1 MKAVAVIGAGY
12 WGKNLVRNYF
22 ELGALHTVCDTRTEV
37 LSAMQKNFPDVK
49 FSSKFEDVLAD
60 NTVKAVV
67 IALPAEC
74 HYEYTAKALR
84 AGKDVFVEKPLA
96 LDLEHAKKL
105 NAIALEE
112 KKNPHGGALIAVSPC
127 VPEIKGNHRQRGN
140 WSYPIPVFNQAQFG
154 ENQKRGKCSLEFC
167 AA

>member
-1 MKAVAVIGAGY
+1 MKTIAVIGAGY

-22 ELGALHTVCDTRTEV
+22 ELGALQAVCDSRPEV

-67 IALPAEC
+67 IALPAES
-74 HYEYTAKALR
+74 HYEYAGKAMR

-96 LDLEHAKKL
+96 LELEHAKKL
-105 NAIALEE
+105 NVIALEE
-112 KKNPHGGALIAVSPC
+112 NRLQSRILPWLA
-127 VPEIKGNHRQRGN
+127 
-140 WSYPIPVFNQAQFG
+140 
-154 ENQKRGKCSLEFC
+154 
-167 AA
+167 